1 MISKTNIVGLFFGGK
16 MKGFALKQVNKTNVL
31 AITVFSIIAIF
42 SPFFTNTFVFAFI
55 SVIAIAIFAI
65 KGNLS

>member
-1 MISKTNIVGLFFGGK
+1 
-16 MKGFALKQVNKTNVL
+16 MKGFALKQVNKTNAL